1 MKAIETLQNRMD
13 LQIEK
18 LTDYLDRLSARE
30 RILVIFTTIFVLVTA
45 IASALWAMHQAADT
59 QQKRLNDLKD
69 TLVWMQS
76 NAVTMKP
83 AGDLQLDA
91 AEKVQRIAQQQGLSV
106 ASQQMDGKIQLMI
119 LSHENYSVLANF
131 LTQLAQMGLSIE
143 KMELNNEAGQIKLTA
158 TVQ

>member
-1 MKAIETLQNRMD
+1 MKAIEILQNRMD

-45 IASALWAMHQAADT
+45 VASALWAMHQAADT

-91 AEKVQRIAQQQGLSV
+91 AEKVQRIAQQQGLSI
-106 ASQQMDGKIQLMI
+106 ASQQMDGKIQLM

>member
-30 RILVIFTTIFVLVTA
+30 RILVICTAIFVLVTA
-45 IASALWAMHQAADT
+45 VASALWAMHQAADT

-91 AEKVQRIAQQQGLSV
+91 AEKVQRVAQQQGLSV
-106 ASQQMDGKIQLMI
+106 VSQQMDGKIQLM

>member
-45 IASALWAMHQAADT
+45 VASALWAMHQAADT

-106 ASQQMDGKIQLMI
+106 ASQQMDGKIQLM
-119 LSHENYSVLANF
+119 LAHENYSVLANF

>member
-1 MKAIETLQNRMD
+1 MKVIETLQVRLD
-13 LQIEK
+13 QQLEK

-30 RILVIFTTIFVLVTA
+30 RILVIFTAVFVLVTA
-45 IASALWAMHQAADT
+45 IGSALWVMHQAADT
-59 QQKRLNDLKD
+59 QQQRVNDLKD
-69 TLVWMQS
+69 TLVWMQG
-76 NAVTMKP
+76 NAATMKP

-106 ASQQMDGKIQLMI
+106 ASQQVDGKIQLM
-119 LSHENYSVLANF
+119 LMHENYAVLANF

-143 KMELNNEAGQIKLTA
+143 KMELNQDAGQIKLTA

>member
-45 IASALWAMHQAADT
+45 VASALWAMHQAADT
-59 QQKRLNDLKD
+59 QQKRLNNLKD

-91 AEKVQRIAQQQGLSV
+91 AEKVQRVAQQQGLSV
-106 ASQQMDGKIQLMI
+106 ASQQMDGKIQLM